1 MNDCKQRDLVNC
13 LGCYPPIPSKKG
25 YKYPSP
31 PVFFILIKLLWQY
44 VANRICCLKN
54 CSLSFW
60 YHFCWCCIL
69 AGLSSILFALTVD
82 SEELN
87 IVKQASTTATVLQ
100 KINFVGYVNHETVFL
115 LPMNKTMANL
125 IQQCSHFLQATA
137 LTINKDVFNNILPSF
152 PQKPVVEPL
161 PVYSAE
167 LTGQY
172 LSVVLNWTLGLW
184 NNL

>member
-44 VANRICCLKN
+44 VANRICCLMN

-100 KINFVGYVNHETVFL
+100 KINFVGYVNHEIVFFVAYEQNYGKL
-115 LPMNKTMANL
+115 NPAM
-125 IQQCSHFLQATA
+125 F
-137 LTINKDVFNNILPSF
+137 SF
-152 PQKPVVEPL
+152 PAGP
-161 PVYSAE
+161 SI
-167 LTGQY
+167 
-172 LSVVLNWTLGLW
+172 
-184 NNL
+184 NNQQRCLQ